1 MSRSL
6 LRAGAGSF
14 LGSVLSGDL
23 FKKRTWSNGGFQEG
37 YSSKGKKLKRQRSS
51 ASSGGSV
58 GHSQIIST
66 QSQIM
71 PKRGTSLRALVYRAG
86 KGKGMKRS
94 KRSFKGKRRVR
105 NSKRKNSKNF
115 TFRTIEVYSYA
126 SYNQPGYNNIE
137 IILPF
142 TIKDRANPLLNELL
156 FRQAQAFT
164 SSANPPL
171 DQYVSSGVY
180 NNIGVKPD
188 SAWDMPK
195 IPIKKDF
202 TKLKFVSLGEA
213 KAFVSIDIFKL
224 KVDIANLA
232 AAVKIFGDYPDDE
245 FQPLPVS
252 ALPVTTS
259 QLLVQDIDFSY
270 KRSEKLKHFAT
281 HLKQMRFTLDPG
293 QMCTK
298 YIQGPATT
306 IRPIV
311 DFQLYNN
318 GTTQATTARD
328 FFGTLIEGGGV
339 YKGQHV
345 YIIRHHGQLA
355 KNSSAENSNTA
366 LTYCQ
371 VELGIEET
379 HIVEYGFPVFQSN
392 GVGSSTQLYN
402 VTSAAG
408 GVGKHSI
415 VSGTGT
421 GGKFKIVND
430 MLDQIEEVDDL

>member
-1 MSRSL
+1 VCYSNIGT
-6 LRAGAGSF
+6 AKKGAVWDSNPIRKGVKAHNQ
-14 LGSVLSGDL
+14 SVDHSP
-23 FKKRTWSNGGFQEG
+23 S
-37 YSSKGKKLKRQRSS
+37 
-51 ASSGGSV
+51 
-58 GHSQIIST
+58 SQIIST

-115 TFRTIEVYSYA
+115 TFRTIEVYSYSNVNA
-126 SYNQPGYNNIE
+126 PGANHIE
-137 IILPF
+137 LILPF
-142 TIKDRANPLLNELL
+142 TIKDRAHPLLNELL
-156 FRQAQAFT
+156 FRQAQAYT
-164 SSANPPL
+164 ASANPPL
-171 DQYVSSGVY
+171 DQYLSSGIY
-180 NNIGVKPD
+180 SDIANRPD

-202 TKLKFVSLGEA
+202 TKLKFISLSEA
-213 KAFVSIDIFKL
+213 KAFVTIDIFKM
-224 KVDIANLA
+224 KVDIASLTV
-232 AAVKIFGDYPDDE
+232 AVKVFGDYPDDE
-245 FQPLPVS
+245 FQPLAVGS
-252 ALPVTTS
+252 LPVTTS
-259 QLLVQDIDFSY
+259 QLLVSDIDFSY

-318 GTTQATTARD
+318 GISNATTARD
-328 FFGTLIEGGGV
+328 FFGNLIESGGV
-339 YKGQHV
+339 YKGQHIYV
-345 YIIRHHGQLA
+345 IRHHGQLA
-355 KNSSAENSNTA
+355 KNDSAADTNTA

-371 VELGIEET
+371 VDLGVEET
-379 HIVEYGFPVFQSN
+379 HIVEYGFPVFQSH

-402 VTSAAG
+402 VTSATG
-408 GVGKHSI
+408 GVGKHSTKT
-415 VSGTGT
+415 GTGT
-421 GGKFKIVND
+421 GGKFKIIND
-430 MLDQIEEVDDL
+430 MLDVIEEVDYVA